1 MEHNWDKYFDTESEY
16 WEKVQKIYEEND
28 HFPKIVVKN
37 RNLHHKFMRA
47 FSRLEGTEIDND
59 KDNLV
64 SLDLADHYLVHYYLW
79 KCTKTGFRNKTG
91 LAFRFMNKSMQKY
104 VNDEIVELLAQEYKK
119 ALLDC
124 KPSKET
130 KKKIAE
136 TLKGRKRPPM
146 SEEQKKKIS
155 ESMKKS
161 EKFKKAMESEE
172 TRKKISEGHKG
183 KKQPWTS
190 ERNRLNKGK
199 PSKNKGKKHTE
210 ESKKHM
216 SEAHKGKHWRLENG
230 KRVYY

>member
-1 MEHNWDKYFDTESEY
+1 MEHNWDKYFDTTSEY
-16 WEKVQKIYEEND
+16 WQKIQKIYEEND
-28 HFPKIVVKN
+28 HYPKVVVRG
-37 RNLHHKFMRA
+37 RNLHHKFMRS
-47 FSRLEGTEIDND
+47 FSKLENTEIDND
-59 KDNLV
+59 KENLV

-104 VNDEIVELLAQEYKK
+104 INDEIVELLAQEYKK

-136 TLKGRKRPPM
+136 TLKGR
-146 SEEQKKKIS
+146 
-155 ESMKKS
+155 
-161 EKFKKAMESEE
+161 
-172 TRKKISEGHKG
+172 
-183 KKQPWTS
+183 KQPWTS

-230 KRVYY
+230 KRVWY